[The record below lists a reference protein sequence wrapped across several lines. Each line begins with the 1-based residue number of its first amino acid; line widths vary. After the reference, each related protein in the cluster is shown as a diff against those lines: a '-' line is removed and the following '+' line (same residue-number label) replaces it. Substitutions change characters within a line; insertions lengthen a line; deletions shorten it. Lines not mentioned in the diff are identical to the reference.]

1 MFFDKKWGILIKKE
15 FVPASGNPISGIK
28 KGLKYGTLGAQ
39 ENPNCTVITMRMK
52 GNRRRWSEAGANY
65 MAKLLYRKE
74 NGELIETVNRYNET
88 LIFRENI
95 QGIIEIL
102 SAAARSN

>member
-1 MFFDKKWGILIKKE
+1 
-15 FVPASGNPISGIK
+15 
-28 KGLKYGTLGAQ
+28 
-39 ENPNCTVITMRMK
+39 
-52 GNRRRWSEAGANY
+52 